1 MGILS
6 CDASIAGLELN
17 IMRQPAKAHSHQDLS
32 LITIP
37 FGETKQTLK
46 STPSLTVATQCRLA
60 ASVKYVQ
67 DKVQFEQDVQKDPN
81 LEVATRQGI

>member
-46 STPSLTVATQCRLA
+46 STPSLTVANLLHA
-60 ASVKYVQ
+60 VQ
-67 DKVQFEQDVQKDPN
+67 TGGKRKIRAVQSAVR
-81 LEVATRQGI
+81 TRCPEGS